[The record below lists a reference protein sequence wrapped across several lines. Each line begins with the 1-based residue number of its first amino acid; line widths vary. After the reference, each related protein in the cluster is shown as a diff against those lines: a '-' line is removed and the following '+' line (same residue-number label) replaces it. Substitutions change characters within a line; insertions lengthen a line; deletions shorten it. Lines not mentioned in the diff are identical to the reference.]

1 MFIGP
6 VFTREAA
13 VTPRRARL
21 YIWRTLYVLVLFV
34 FMCTAWLIMAGTQ
47 ANVSLGD
54 TARFGTILF
63 KILAPLQLA
72 IVAFLSALFSASAV
86 AHEKDRKTLILL
98 LLSRLTNMELVVGKL
113 LASLLTLGVML
124 AAALPLFM
132 FIAML
137 GGVSFAQV
145 ARVFGVTAVTALA
158 TGSLGSTLALWRE
171 KTYQSLA
178 MTALVLVIW
187 LGVWQVVAALDGSL
201 LSISFHTWAT
211 GFSPISAIYA
221 AASPV
226 LKDNPALG
234 VLRNGV
240 NLFLVVGAALTVL
253 LNAVAVWRIRAWNPS
268 REVRPTVREGEP
280 EAVAKESIWGV
291 EHDMARESA
300 RRDAAVGGP
309 VPEPGTATATAG
321 PTTTTTAVESA
332 DRETG
337 VRQAREQAQSGHVD
351 AGRVATRGTSRNVWD
366 NPILWR
372 ETCTLAYGR
381 KVLAIRIV
389 YLVLAVAIL
398 LALSSTLGA
407 REAAR
412 SSLLAVVPAPA
423 LLLAPFF
430 FVSLLI
436 VNALAVNSITN
447 ERDGQALDLLLAT
460 DLTPRELVLGKL
472 AGVLWV
478 TREMVVTPML
488 LCLYLLL
495 RGEIGLANL
504 LFLIAGLAVMNIF
517 AAVLGLHSGMT
528 YANSRTAIGVSM
540 GTLFFLCVGVVT
552 CMLMMISLSGS
563 FQTQLWPF
571 LAVVLGGGVGL
582 YVSLGARR
590 PSSAILLASLVLPFA
605 TFFAITSFL
614 LRNQELTVFIVTIGA
629 YGFTTAALLVPAISD
644 FDVAMGRTRTIAD

>member
-1 MFIGP
+1 LFIGP

-13 VTPRRARL
+13 VAPRRARL
-21 YIWRTLYVLVLFV
+21 YIWRTLYVLILFV

-63 KILAPLQLA
+63 QILAPLQLA

-86 AHEKDRKTLILL
+86 AQEKDRKTLILL

-178 MTALVLVIW
+178 LTALVLVIW
-187 LGVWQVVAALDGSL
+187 IGLWQVVAALDGSL
-201 LSISFHTWAT
+201 LGVTFRTWAT
-211 GFSPISAIYA
+211 GFSPIAAIYA

-234 VLRNGV
+234 VLGNGV
-240 NLFLVVGAALTVL
+240 NLFLVVGGAITVL
-253 LNAVAVWRIRAWNPS
+253 INAVAVWRIRAWNPS
-268 REVRPTVREGEP
+268 REVRPTIREGER
-280 EAVAKESIWGV
+280 EAGSQESIWGV
-291 EHDMARESA
+291 AHDLARETARPGPAPGGGTSQPSA
-300 RRDAAVGGP
+300 PATSLP
-309 VPEPGTATATAG
+309 PTATPQRAG
-321 PTTTTTAVESA
+321 
-332 DRETG
+332 RETG
-337 VRQAREQAQSGHVD
+337 SHQTLEQAQSGHVD
-351 AGRVATRGTSRNVWD
+351 AGRLATRGTSRNVWD

-372 ETCTLAYGR
+372 ETCTWAYGR
-381 KVLAIRIV
+381 KVLAIRVV
-389 YLVLAVAIL
+389 YVLLAVAVL
-398 LALSSTLGA
+398 LALSSTIGTA
-407 REAAR
+407 EIAR

-430 FVSLLI
+430 FVSLMI

-495 RGEIGLANL
+495 RGEIGPANL
-504 LFLIAGLAVMNIF
+504 LFLIAGLAVMNVF

-540 GTLFFLCVGVVT
+540 GTLFFLCVGVIT

-614 LRNQELTVFIVTIGA
+614 LRNHELTVFLVTIGA

-644 FDVAMGRTRTIAD
+644 FDVAMGRTHTVAD